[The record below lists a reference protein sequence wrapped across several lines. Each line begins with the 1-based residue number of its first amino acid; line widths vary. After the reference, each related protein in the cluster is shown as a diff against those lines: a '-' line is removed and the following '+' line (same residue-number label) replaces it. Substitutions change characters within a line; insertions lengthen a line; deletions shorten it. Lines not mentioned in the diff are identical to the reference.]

1 LLALWPESVLD
12 KRRGLG
18 GGKTYNLMIHHYQS
32 HHQISVSSSK
42 SFFLAII
49 TLAQNVQSFT
59 AKNDKTKHIKYLSP
73 TGHYSK
79 NFCQEAI

>member
-1 LLALWPESVLD
+1 LLALWPESVLVM
-12 KRRGLG
+12 RRGLG

-32 HHQISVSSSK
+32 HYQISVSSSK

-59 AKNDKTKHIKYLSP
+59 AQK
-73 TGHYSK
+73 
-79 NFCQEAI
+79 